1 MPTRSELEEHV
12 ASPRERQ
19 DLESVIGGKR
29 HTIERMEIEIDD
41 DGEEEDCGAGCCMY
55 YMLMYVLGCAV
66 TFTATVWILNVFTF
80 ASFPSFQVIGLIG
93 FLVPL
98 LCLVAV
104 RRAPSCNCSCGR
116 LSAHS
121 GSASRC
127 APRVLHRTVVP
138 HTLWRGRM
146 HGYSR
151 VILDDPL

>member
-80 ASFPSFQVIGLIG
+80 ASFPSFQVIGLIA

-104 RRAPSCNCSCGR
+104 RAIPCNWRAIP
-116 LSAHS
+116 
-121 GSASRC
+121 
-127 APRVLHRTVVP
+127 
-138 HTLWRGRM
+138 
-146 HGYSR
+146 
-151 VILDDPL
+151 